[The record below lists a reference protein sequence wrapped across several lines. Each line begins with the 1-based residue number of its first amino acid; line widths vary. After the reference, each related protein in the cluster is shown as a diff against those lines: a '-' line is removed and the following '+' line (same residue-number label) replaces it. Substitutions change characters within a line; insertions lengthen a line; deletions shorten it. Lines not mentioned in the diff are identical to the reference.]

1 MVVRKLGRE
10 NKKNK
15 VVFHENSIKKS
26 NELSMAKINQGLSL
40 NQMQLFAYAIFSTQ
54 QDGETEF
61 RKHEFE
67 KKFNIDQ
74 LRPNDAMD
82 DAYRLLDLKIQMR
95 DSNNEKS
102 RGHNVFADYYY
113 DRGQFSFNWNEKF
126 LPHILEL
133 KEKYIITDLSI
144 ASQFKSSFTW
154 ILYEY
159 LKANYG
165 YWHKEKTKEEL
176 LEFFSVEKV
185 KSYVKNTSVFKKKVL
200 DVAIAEVNKYTEL
213 NAWYTEIK
221 KGRAIV
227 GFKLHWST
235 GKRETGATDK
245 QLTLLRGIHDEV
257 EHRLFDYLSLKDKG
271 DLEIAR
277 ISIIKIKDINKQIN
291 ENLTLEKAKEL
302 IWEAKILYEQLQSIL
317 EVDGKTRDISFY
329 YNWLEE

>member
-1 MVVRKLGRE
+1 MVVRKLGRINE
-10 NKKNK
+10 KNK
-15 VVFHENSIKKS
+15 IIFYENSIKKS

-40 NQMQLFAYAIFSTQ
+40 NQMQLFAYAIYSTQ
-54 QDGETEF
+54 QDGKTEF

-95 DSNNEKS
+95 DSKNDKG
-102 RGHNVFADYYY
+102 RGHNVFTDYYY
-113 DRGQFSFNWNEKF
+113 DRGQFTFNWNEKF

-133 KEKYIITDLSI
+133 KEKYIITDLNI

-165 YWHKEKTKEEL
+165 YWHIEKTKENL
-176 LEFFSVEKV
+176 LELFSVENV
-185 KSYVKNTSVFKKKVL
+185 KSYIRNTSVFKKKVL
-200 DVAIAEVNKYTEL
+200 DVAIAEINNFTEL
-213 NAWYTEIK
+213 KAWYTEIK
-221 KGRAIV
+221 RGRAIV

-235 GKRETGATDK
+235 GKCDIGATDK
-245 QLTLLRGIHDEV
+245 QISLLRGIHDEV
-257 EHRLFDYLSLKDKG
+257 ERRLFDYLSLRDKR

-277 ISIIKIKDINKQIN
+277 INIVKIKDINKKIDDT
-291 ENLTLEKAKEL
+291 LTLEKAKEL
-302 IWEAKILYEQLQSIL
+302 IWEAKVIYEQLQSIL
-317 EVDGKTRDISFY
+317 
-329 YNWLEE
+329 